1 MFNYIFLMTKTNYNN
16 RILLFYI
23 LPFNISQ
30 RIIYVALGI
39 VAFLIAYS
47 AGAAVHMGKQQTDD
61 LKRHFAEQIRGID
74 QNGIFFNNVRI
85 ALGMFVPAAGIGL
98 GVISGFYTGMI
109 FTAIAATSAL
119 NNVPPLVILI
129 TPFGI
134 MEVFAYGIAISRSG
148 IFIYQIVKKQEKIGK
163 FIHAHVSANMTSTRQ
178 PLYPCTI
185 LYDTDKQH
193 LCNKQYRHPSYD
205 RHFRFQRLVIRR
217 CGRWDL
223 NPRTPKR

>member
-16 RILLFYI
+16 RILLFCI

-30 RIIYVALGI
+30 RVIYVALGI

-47 AGAAVHMGKQQTDD
+47 AGAAVHMGKQQTED

-85 ALGMFVPAAGIGL
+85 ALFMFLPAVGIGV

-109 FTAIAATSAL
+109 FTAIAATSTL

-148 IFIYQIVKKQEKIGK
+148 ILIYQIHQIIKRKSRRVPILIEIGISILIEIGIVILILLAGAIIEWHIITQFK
-163 FIHAHVSANMTSTRQ
+163 GSHVLPNA
-178 PLYPCTI
+178 
-185 LYDTDKQH
+185 
-193 LCNKQYRHPSYD
+193 
-205 RHFRFQRLVIRR
+205 
-217 CGRWDL
+217 
-223 NPRTPKR
+223 

>member
-1 MFNYIFLMTKTNYNN
+1 MTKTNYNN
-16 RILLFYI
+16 RILLFCI
-23 LPFNISQ
+23 LPFNIRQ
-30 RIIYVALGI
+30 RVIYVALGI
-39 VAFLIAYS
+39 VAFLVAYS

-148 IFIYQIVKKQEKIGK
+148 IFIYQIVKKKSWREYAVPILIEIGIVILILLAGAVIEWHIITQFK
-163 FIHAHVSANMTSTRQ
+163 GSHVLPNA
-178 PLYPCTI
+178 
-185 LYDTDKQH
+185 
-193 LCNKQYRHPSYD
+193 
-205 RHFRFQRLVIRR
+205 
-217 CGRWDL
+217 
-223 NPRTPKR
+223 

>member
-1 MFNYIFLMTKTNYNN
+1 MAKTNYNN
-16 RILLFYI
+16 RILLFCI
-23 LPFNISQ
+23 LPFNIRQ
-30 RIIYVALGI
+30 RVIYVALGI

-47 AGAAVHMGKQQTDD
+47 AGAAVHMGKQQTED
-61 LKRHFAEQIRGID
+61 LRRHFAEQIRGID
-74 QNGIFFNNVRI
+74 QNGIFINNARI

-148 IFIYQIVKKQEKIGK
+148 IFIYQIVKKRSWREYAVPILIEIGIVILILLAGAVIEWQIITQFK
-163 FIHAHVSANMTSTRQ
+163 GSHVLPNA
-178 PLYPCTI
+178 
-185 LYDTDKQH
+185 
-193 LCNKQYRHPSYD
+193 
-205 RHFRFQRLVIRR
+205 
-217 CGRWDL
+217 
-223 NPRTPKR
+223 

>member
-1 MFNYIFLMTKTNYNN
+1 MAKTNYNN
-16 RILLFYI
+16 RILLFCI
-23 LPFNISQ
+23 LPFNIRQ

-61 LKRHFAEQIRGID
+61 LRRHFAEQIRGID
-74 QNGIFFNNVRI
+74 QNGIFINNARI

-148 IFIYQIVKKQEKIGK
+148 IFIYQLVKKKPWREYAVPILIEIGIVILILLAGAVIEWQIITQFK
-163 FIHAHVSANMTSTRQ
+163 GSHVLPNA
-178 PLYPCTI
+178 
-185 LYDTDKQH
+185 
-193 LCNKQYRHPSYD
+193 
-205 RHFRFQRLVIRR
+205 
-217 CGRWDL
+217 
-223 NPRTPKR
+223 

>member
-1 MFNYIFLMTKTNYNN
+1 MAKTNYNN
-16 RILLFYI
+16 RILLFCI
-23 LPFNISQ
+23 LPFNIRQ
-30 RIIYVALGI
+30 RVIYVALGI

-47 AGAAVHMGKQQTDD
+47 AGAAVHMGKQQTED
-61 LKRHFAEQIRGID
+61 LRRHFAEQIRGID
-74 QNGIFFNNVRI
+74 QNGIFINNARI

-148 IFIYQIVKKQEKIGK
+148 IFIYQLVKKKSWREYAIPILIEIGIVILILLAGAVIEWHIITQFK
-163 FIHAHVSANMTSTRQ
+163 GSHVLPNA
-178 PLYPCTI
+178 
-185 LYDTDKQH
+185 
-193 LCNKQYRHPSYD
+193 
-205 RHFRFQRLVIRR
+205 
-217 CGRWDL
+217 
-223 NPRTPKR
+223 